1 MYAGDLGTGANTSDD
16 VNYSVEL
23 FQKGGFILQNNPN
36 QDMSS
41 GETRYL

>member
-23 FQKGGFILQNNPN
+23 FQKGGVYSTKQSKLGHEF
-36 QDMSS
+36 
-41 GETRYL
+41 G